1 MLRHLT
7 EWFKDIAGMWM
18 VIGILT
24 VTLLVFT
31 AAKHLGFTANMKIS
45 SVNQELNDLSFEK
58 YNGIN
63 LTGSEVINAIKRYQE
78 ELPVTVYTGESVDTY
93 QGKFKPSN
101 NSRKSEKYIKPS
113 QVYIG
118 SLLKD
123 ADKKIVGLVFAKEGI
138 VLTDTSY
145 KELLAKMVGANAE
158 ESTMDSLIGQINSLL
173 SSKEGTITQLTQKV
187 ASFQTTISNLQSKND
202 ALSAQVS
209 NLNGQLSTVNSKYST
224 LLMEVSSGKSSIA
237 SAITDKGVSTSAS
250 DSFSTMASNVRS
262 ISTKGLLCEEYTFSN
277 STIES
282 GGEIS
287 MNLTVT
293 AQNLVPEFVV
303 IKSKMFLSTS
313 YGESNLGVVTFTST
327 KYSNGKYT
335 TSGGSVGNNSVIQ
348 FSGAQVIIRPYIYMI
363 YTGGYYLSQGGTTT
377 VSVYGIKK

>member
-31 AAKHLGFTANMKIS
+31 AAKQFGFTANTKIS

-113 QVYIG
+113 QVYTG

-138 VLTDTSY
+138 LITDTSY
-145 KELLAKMVGANAE
+145 KELLAKMVGANSE

-173 SSKEGTITQLTQKV
+173 TSKEGTITQLTQKV
-187 ASFQTTISNLQSKND
+187 ASFNTTISNLQSKND

-209 NLNGQLSTVNSKYST
+209 NLNGQLSTANSKYST
-224 LLMEVSSGKSSIA
+224 LLMEVSSGKSNIA
-237 SAITDKGVSTSAS
+237 SAITNKGVSTSAS
-250 DSFSTMASNVRS
+250 DSFSTMASNISS

-277 STIES
+277 SSIES

-303 IKSKMFLSTS
+303 IQSRMFLSTA
-313 YGESNLGVVTFTST
+313 YGESNVGVVTFTST
-327 KYSNGKYT
+327 KYSNGRYT
-335 TSGGSVGNNSVIQ
+335 TSGGSLGNNSAIQ

-363 YTGGYYLSQGGTTT
+363 YTGGYYLSPGGTTT
-377 VSVYGIKK
+377 VSVYGTKK